1 MGAELGRISG
11 PLLSAN
17 LLRQGVDLAF
27 ETDLL
32 YLKVSPAISR
42 DPNEDG
48 DGNPQ
53 PGPHAIGIHND
64 GPAYDLDILGT
75 SNFNNLI
82 ALTSANLANFTISA
96 STIANA
102 VGNIIISPNQSL
114 NPTVATNQLQVGNLN
129 FYDRTVLNTTVDA
142 NLVLDT
148 AGTGQVVFNT
158 TKVNV
163 NGNLHATG
171 DITWDGN
178 ITFGNNDLDSVD
190 FNSDFTSDIVPDAP
204 DQYDLGAFNKQWQT
218 LQTSTLV
225 TDLVTTDSLS
235 INGIDLLTT
244 QGKIIY
250 VSQNGL
256 DTNTGRHQHSTF
268 RTVKHALS
276 VAQPGDEVS
285 IFPGI
290 YVEEFPLT
298 VPVGVHVNGVS
309 LRSTTI
315 MPTASTNRKDAFLL
329 NGETTV
335 SGITVRNFYYDSV
348 NDTGYGFR
356 LAPNCKVTTRSPYV
370 QNVSVLNRGTLTDNR
385 AILDG
390 GNAVTILFDA
400 ILEGGTAF
408 STYID
413 QLNGGPA
420 SLSAGLGFAS
430 GDAGRGALVDGSV
443 VHPDSKEATILFHS
457 VTFIVPNADGITAKN
472 GARVEWLNSFTY
484 FANKGIYLTDGTA
497 GFASLGIRYG
507 AEMRSINSANVY
519 GNYGAVADGPNTLG
533 YLIGHNFGYIGTGAD
548 SQNDPRLVIQANEVV
563 ATNNAELY
571 FDSMD
576 HKGDYRVGDIFYV
589 SQETGRISFNAQR
602 IDFSAQG
609 SIVLEGPGGITIVD
623 ATGIQNSNIR
633 IHDNNVDSLS
643 GPVNFLAA
651 SGNTYLN
658 TDVFVTGAMN
668 ISNNVYVDGNVF
680 LGNDPLDLITVAP
693 GLTETIEPRLNNT
706 YSLGSDNGV
715 SPKRWDVAYL
725 SGLNIDAITQ
735 IDNNTISTLSSNY
748 DLRFTAPGTGRI
760 VVSST
765 DVQVDNDL
773 TVNGTFTVNG
783 VSTAQ
788 DVDILGNVIQTGN
801 IVQTGDTIIDGNLQT
816 NNLTVT
822 NTAYLEVPDIKFI
835 GNAVQATTTDADI
848 VFNGTGT
855 AGVVLDQR
863 LKIKDNDIS
872 NVWAS
877 ATTDFQKS
885 VQLTPDGT
893 GNVVI
898 NSNRS
903 TTIPYGNNTNRIMS
917 TVGEIRQNSTSKWYE
932 GYLPTGNVSF
942 NNLFDVDLNTYII
955 PEPTPGAND
964 NTLRFGVNGVERA
977 TITSTKLTTPKLVVD
992 SIDVSGNTIFNNTSN
1007 LDLFIT
1013 PNGTGSVNVNNI
1025 LINENSVT
1033 NQVAGAISLVSTGTG
1048 YIKFGGTGAV
1058 RLPIGNDS
1066 ERRASPERG
1075 EIRYNEARTYME
1087 VFNGTIWIP
1096 AVGTLGAASLN
1107 DVMEIFDF
1115 WSLTLG

>member
-32 YLKVSPAISR
+32 YLKVSPSNPN
-42 DPNEDG
+42 DPN
-48 DGNPQ
+48 PTV
-53 PGPHAIGIHND
+53 GPNAIGINND
-64 GPAYDLDILGT
+64 GPVYDLDVLGT
-75 SNFNNLI
+75 TNFNNLL
-82 ALTSANLANFTISA
+82 ALTSANLANFTISSA
-96 STIANA
+96 TIANA
-102 VGNIIISPNQSL
+102 VGNVIISPNQL
-114 NPTVATNQLQVGNLN
+114 LDPTVITRQLQVGNLN
-129 FYDRTVLNTTVDA
+129 FFDRSVLNTTVDA

-148 AGTGQVVFNT
+148 TGSGQVVFNS

-171 DITWDGN
+171 DITYDGN

-190 FNSDFTSDIVPDAP
+190 FNSDFTSDITPDAP
-204 DQYDLGAFNKQWQT
+204 NQYDLGSFTKQWQT
-218 LQTSTLV
+218 LRTNTLV
-225 TDLVTTDSLS
+225 TELVTTDSLS
-235 INGIDLLTT
+235 INGIDLLST

-250 VSQNGL
+250 VSINGSDSNL
-256 DTNTGRHQHSTF
+256 GSHQHSTV

-276 VAQPGDEVS
+276 IAQPGDEVS
-285 IFPGI
+285 LFPGI
-290 YVEEFPLT
+290 YQEQFPLT
-298 VPVGVHVNGVS
+298 VPAGVS
-309 LRSTTI
+309 INGTGLRSVTVV
-315 MPTASTNRKDAFLL
+315 PTAATNRNDAFLL

-335 SGITVRNFYYDSV
+335 AGLTIRNFYYDSV

-356 LAPNCKVTTRSPYV
+356 LAPNCRVTTRSPYV

-413 QLNGGPA
+413 ELNGGPA

-430 GDAGRGALVDGSV
+430 GDAGRGALVDGAV

-484 FANKGIYLTDGTA
+484 FANRGIYLTEGTE
-497 GFASLGIRYG
+497 GFASLGVRYG

-519 GNYGAVADGPNTLG
+519 GNYGAVADGPSTLG

-563 ATNNAELY
+563 AINNAELY
-571 FDSMD
+571 YDSMD

-609 SIVLEGPGGITIVD
+609 SIVLEGPGGITIVE

-643 GPVNFLAA
+643 GPVNFLAF

-693 GLTETIEPRLNNT
+693 NLTETIEPRLNNT

-715 SPKRWDVAYL
+715 TPKRWDVAYL
-725 SGLNIDAITQ
+725 GNLNIDAITQ
-735 IDNNTISTLSSNY
+735 IDNNTISTLTNDY
-748 DLRFTAPGTGRI
+748 DLRFTAAGTGKV

-765 DVQVDNDL
+765 DVQLDQQL
-773 TVNGTFTVNG
+773 TVVGTFTVNG
-783 VSTAQ
+783 TTSLRDTELVGT
-788 DVDILGNVIQTGN
+788 VNQTGN
-801 IVQTGDTIIDGNLQT
+801 ILQTGDTDVTGTVQT
-816 NNLTVT
+816 NNLIVT
-822 NTAYLEVPDIKFI
+822 NTAYLLVPDIKFI
-835 GNAVQATTTDADI
+835 GHEVQATTTDADI

-863 LKIKDNDIS
+863 LKIKDNIIS
-872 NVWAS
+872 NVWS
-877 ATTDFQKS
+877 GATTDLQKS
-885 VQLTPDGT
+885 IQLTPNGS
-893 GNVVI
+893 GNIVI
-898 NSNRS
+898 SSNKS
-903 TTIPYGNNTNRIMS
+903 LTVPYGNNTNRALS
-917 TVGEIRQNSTSKWYE
+917 AVGEIRQNSTSNWFE
-932 GYLPTGNVSF
+932 GYKTTGNVSF
-942 NNLFDVDLNTYII
+942 NNLYDTDLNTYII

-964 NTLRFGVNGVERA
+964 STLRFGINGTERV
-977 TITSTKLTTPKLVVD
+977 TITPTKLTTSKIVVD
-992 SIDVSGNTIFNNTSN
+992 SIDILSNTINNNTTASDLTIIPDGAGYINMRN
-1007 LDLFIT
+1007 LLVRSSEI
-1013 PNGTGSVNVNNI
+1013 NNQA
-1025 LINENSVT
+1025 S
-1033 NQVAGAISLVSTGTG
+1033 GAISLVSTGNG
-1048 YIKFGGTGAV
+1048 YIKFGGTGGV

-1066 ERRASPERG
+1066 ERRLTPEVG
-1075 EIRYNEARTYME
+1075 ETRYSSQRNYME
-1087 VFNGTIWIP
+1087 VYNGSIWIP

-1107 DVMEIFDF
+1107 DVLEIFDF